1 MDQSPFAP
9 DRVDAVLF
17 DVIGTLVDEDATWT
31 RVSAAIA
38 AEAGLASAP
47 DLRGRWEAALDAR
60 MSAVVA
66 GDAPWQPHAELMGAA
81 VAEAIAALGGTPTRE
96 LHERAARSDREHP
109 AWPDVAEATAELRRH
124 RLVAGLSNGDL
135 GSLARLAH
143 ADAIS
148 WDAVLSTGSVRTFK
162 PAPAAYRHAIDA
174 LDLDPSRTLFVAAH
188 PWDLGAAAAHGFRTA
203 YVARPGA
210 DRPAAGDPVDLE
222 VADLHELVRAL
233 DRAPGPAV
241 R

>member
-1 MDQSPFAP
+1 MDRTPFSP
-9 DRVDAVLF
+9 DGVDAVLF
-17 DVIGTLVDEDATWT
+17 DVIGTLVDEDATWA
-31 RVSAAIA
+31 RVAGEIAAAAGLPSAA
-38 AEAGLASAP
+38 
-47 DLRGRWEAALDAR
+47 DLRERWEGILDAR

-66 GDAPWQPHAELMGAA
+66 GDAAWQPHARLTADAGAA
-81 VAEAIAALGGTPTRE
+81 AIEELGGTPTPDLRA
-96 LHERAARSDREHP
+96 RAARSDREHP
-109 AWPDVAEATAELRRH
+109 AWPDVAAATAELRRH

-135 GSLARLAH
+135 DSLVRLAH
-143 ADAIS
+143 ADGIS

-210 DRPAAGDPVDLE
+210 DRPAADDPVDLE

>member
-31 RVSAAIA
+31 CVSAEIA
-38 AEAGLASAP
+38 AEAGLASGT
-47 DLRGRWEAALDAR
+47 DLRRRWEAALDAR

-66 GDAPWQPHAELMGAA
+66 GDATWQPHAELMGAA
-81 VAEAIAALGGTPTRE
+81 AVEAISELGGTPTRE

-109 AWPDVAEATAELRRH
+109 AWPDVAGATSALRRQ

-135 GSLARLAH
+135 AALARLAH
-143 ADAIS
+143 TEAIAWDAI
-148 WDAVLSTGSVRTFK
+148 LSTGSVRTFK

-174 LDLDPSRTLFVAAH
+174 LELDPARTLFVAAH
-188 PWDLGAAAAHGFRTA
+188 PWDIRAAAAHGFRTA

-210 DRPAAGDPVDLE
+210 DRPAADDPVDLE
-222 VADLHELVRAL
+222 VADLGELVRAL
-233 DRAPGPAV
+233 A
-241 R
+241 

>member
-1 MDQSPFAP
+1 MDRSPFAP
-9 DRVDAVLF
+9 DRIDAILF

-31 RVSAAIA
+31 RVAADIA
-38 AEAGLASAP
+38 AEAGLASAA
-47 DLRGRWEAALDAR
+47 DLRRRWEGILDAR

-81 VAEAIAALGGTPTRE
+81 AADALAELGGTPTPE
-96 LHERAARSDREHP
+96 LRARAARSDREHP
-109 AWPDVAEATAELRRH
+109 AWPDVARATAALRRR

-143 ADAIS
+143 AEAIA

-188 PWDLGAAAAHGFRTA
+188 PWDLRAAAAHGFRTA

-210 DRPAAGDPVDLE
+210 DRPDADDPVDLE
-222 VADLHELVRAL
+222 VADLGELVRAL
-233 DRAPGPAV
+233 DPAPGPAV